1 MKQDSSP
8 LKADGFPKVTL
19 ALVAYQQKEYV
30 ADAIK
35 AALAQTYCPLQI
47 ILSDDCSGDP
57 TFEIIQSEARAYS
70 GPHEVVVNRN
80 EHNLGLAGHLNR
92 VAELAS
98 GSIIAL
104 AAGDDVS
111 SPDRVSHLVEVF
123 RANSAIKAVMSGY
136 TEINSSGDPLRS
148 VVLPRDFQLFTGLKQ
163 IAKAGGWIGMGATF
177 AYDRQCFFSP
187 GSIPGEIVCEDRLLP
202 FRAALL
208 GQVGFVRKPLVS
220 YRVHDASVS
229 AGPTFKSAEYER
241 KHQAV
246 LLLELEWGLK
256 HGLLTEGQHKSVA
269 KAIKHYPRHYLR
281 SRRLAAY
288 PLINRLYSAYRG
300 RDVWQQ
306 RSRSWFQAFLRIR

>member
-1 MKQDSSP
+1 MNQDSSP
-8 LKADGFPKVTL
+8 LEAAGFPQVTL
-19 ALVAYQQKEYV
+19 ALVAYLQEQYV

-35 AALAQTYCPLQI
+35 AALAQTYRPLQI
-47 ILSDDCSGDP
+47 ILSDDCSGDR
-57 TFEIIQSEARAYS
+57 TFKIIQAEARAYF

-111 SPDRVSHLVEVF
+111 SPDRVSRLVEVF

-136 TEINSSGDPLRS
+136 TEINSGGDPLRS

-177 AYDRQCFFSP
+177 AYDRECFFLP

-208 GQVGFVRKPLVS
+208 GQIGFVREALVS

-229 AGPTFKSAEYER
+229 AGTSFKSAEYER

-246 LLLELEWGLK
+246 LLQELEWGLK
-256 HGLLTEGQHKSVA
+256 QRLLTDAQHKSVA
-269 KAIKHYPRHYLR
+269 KAIERYPRHYLR

-306 RSRSWFQAFLRIR
+306 RSRSWVLAFLGIR